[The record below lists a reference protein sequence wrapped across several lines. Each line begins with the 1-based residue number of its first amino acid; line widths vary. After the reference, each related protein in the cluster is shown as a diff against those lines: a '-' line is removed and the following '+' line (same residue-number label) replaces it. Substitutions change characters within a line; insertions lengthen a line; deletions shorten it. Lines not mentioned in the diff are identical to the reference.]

1 MANTLAQ
8 FGEVFPILVEN
19 LKDICA
25 EQDNLP
31 DQVWQWFEK
40 TLNYNVVG
48 GKCNRGLSVVDTT
61 RILLGRDLTSEE
73 YFQSATL
80 GWMIELL
87 QAMFLVLDDIMD
99 GSTTR
104 RGQPCWYRQPDVGMM
119 AVNDAPMLESAIYLL
134 LKKHFRAH
142 PAYLELVETFHEV
155 AFQIEV
161 GQTYDMLTERRQNLD
176 EFDQARYGTIVT
188 YKTAYYS
195 FYLPVALAL
204 HYTGRATAGNLGQAK
219 EVLVAMG
226 QYFQVQDDY
235 LDNFADPAV
244 LGKIGTDIPEGKC
257 SWLVVQALKLCTAE
271 QHAALKANYGR
282 AGECDAQVCERRI
295 KELYVELGLDGIY
308 HEYEERT
315 VAELRE
321 KIANVDE
328 REGLQKGVFTAFLD
342 KIYGRKK

>member
-1 MANTLAQ
+1 MANSLKK
-8 FGEVFPILVEN
+8 FGEVFPILVED
-19 LKDICA
+19 LRSICA

-40 TLNYNVVG
+40 TLQYNVVG

-61 RILLGRDLTSEE
+61 QILLGRDLTSEE
-73 YFQSATL
+73 YFQPATL

-99 GSTTR
+99 GSVTR
-104 RGQPCWYRQPDVGMM
+104 RGQPCWYRRADVDMM

-134 LKKHFRAH
+134 LKRHFRAH
-142 PAYLELVETFHEV
+142 PAYLDLVETFHEV

-161 GQTYDMLTERRQNLD
+161 GQTYDMLTERGQVLH
-176 EFDQARYGTIVT
+176 EFDEARYDAIVT

-204 HYTGRATAGNLGQAK
+204 HYTGRARPANLRQAK
-219 EVLVAMG
+219 DVLVAMG
-226 QYFQVQDDY
+226 RYFQVQDDH

-244 LGKIGTDIPEGKC
+244 LGKVGTDIPDGKC
-257 SWLVVQALKLCTAE
+257 SWLVVQALRLGTAE
-271 QHAALKANYGR
+271 QRAVLKANYGR
-282 AGECDAQVCERRI
+282 GGGGDAQGCERRV
-295 KELYVELGLDGIY
+295 KDLYDELRLDGVY
-308 HEYEERT
+308 REYEERT

-321 KIANVDE
+321 KIAAVDE
-328 REGLQKGVFTAFLD
+328 SEGLRKGVFTAFLN

>member
-1 MANTLAQ
+1 MATSLAK
-8 FGEVFPILVEN
+8 FGEVFPILVED
-19 LKDICA
+19 LKSICA

-31 DQVWQWFEK
+31 DQVLQWFEK
-40 TLNYNVVG
+40 TLQYNVVG

-61 RILLGRDLTSEE
+61 QILLGRDLTSAE
-73 YFQSATL
+73 YFESATL

-142 PAYLELVETFHEV
+142 PAYLDLVETFHEV

-176 EFDQARYGTIVT
+176 EFDQARYDAIVT

-204 HYTGRATAGNLGQAK
+204 HYTGRGTPGNLQQAK

-226 QYFQVQDDY
+226 HYFQVQDDY

-244 LGKIGTDIPEGKC
+244 LGKIGTDIPDGKC
-257 SWLVVQALKLCTAE
+257 SWLVVQALKLCTDE
-271 QHAALKANYGR
+271 QRAVLKTNYGR
-282 AGECDAQVCERRI
+282 VAECDTKVCERRV
-295 KELYVELGLDGIY
+295 KDLYADMGLDRVY
-308 HEYEERT
+308 Y
-315 VAELRE
+315 
-321 KIANVDE
+321 D
-328 REGLQKGVFTAFLD
+328 EGLRKGVFTAFLE